1 MIDKVAQD
9 ISILRV
15 LEEKGRACDRRG
27 RIVILLMALFFLVA
41 GTRVALAHI
50 TPQVVLMSDREAV
63 VRMMPRATRF
73 FTREVTLAPEERH
86 RIENEWK
93 WKPTQDVYQFYL
105 GRDKQGRFV
114 GAVIFLMES
123 TIHGP
128 VRVAVGIRPDGRVQ
142 DAQVL
147 ELTNEAYYWVKPLL
161 DQNFTQ
167 EYVGLDSRASF
178 IPSGRFSQANLQSMP
193 YFYARIVASL
203 IQRGAILS
211 EVTLLKAEGAA

>member
-1 MIDKVAQD
+1 MIDEVAPD
-9 ISILRV
+9 ISVLRA
-15 LEEKGRACDRRG
+15 LEEKRGACMRPRW
-27 RIVILLMALFFLVA
+27 IAILLMALFFLVA
-41 GTRVALAHI
+41 ARRVALAHV

-73 FTREVTLAPEERH
+73 FVREVKLAPEDRH
-86 RIENEWK
+86 RIETGWT

-114 GAVIFLMES
+114 GAIIFLTEP

-128 VRVAVGIRPDGRVQ
+128 VRVAVGIRPDGRVK

-167 EYVGLDSRASF
+167 EYVGFDSRASF
-178 IPSGRFSQANLQSMP
+178 IPRGRFSQANLQSMP
-193 YFYARIVASL
+193 YFYARIVARL

-211 EVTLLKAEGAA
+211 EVILLKEGGEA